1 MDKASCKNF
10 FSEITNY
17 TDDNINDIF
26 KKYDK
31 DESGF
36 LTEENIYQYYSDV
49 LLKEKKEKEVRDSLF
64 KMGYNECLLNVKKLE
79 VEHDENE
86 DLFRHK
92 LSNNGEEEGEGF
104 LNVCFNNYNTYPQL
118 DYDLLF
124 FLPTKENIYYK
135 ILGNKNPELFDDN
148 ILKQLTYFIFL

>member
-1 MDKASCKNF
+1 MIEDNNLSQKFKNILSTRFKEATEGSDKMDKASCKNF

-64 KMGYNECLLNVKKLE
+64 KMGYNEYLLNVKKVE

-86 DLFRHK
+86 DLFRYK

-104 LNVCFNNYNTYPQL
+104 LNVCFNNYYTYPQL
-118 DYDLLF
+118 DYDLL
-124 FLPTKENIYYK
+124 LRK
-135 ILGNKNPELFDDN
+135 
-148 ILKQLTYFIFL
+148 FIIKY